1 MKICLVTGSFPEMRC
16 GVGDYT
22 RCLANELI
30 KAGHQVTVLTS
41 DQKEVRKIGE
51 LELRPEIRS
60 WRSLNLWHILRE
72 LDRINPRIVHL
83 QYPSLGYG
91 RGLAPNLLLP
101 VLRLLR
107 PRIKCIITLHEYAIF
122 SWLGKLRLWLPLA
135 IAHGIICTNHH
146 DRRKLRRMQS
156 RAVRRVRVIPL
167 GSSVG
172 SVFENAG
179 LKGNSDVIFETRP
192 ELDRNKTWLVHFGT
206 VMPNKG
212 WEIIIQAYSQ
222 LKQEGC
228 LVGMLVVGELDDQ
241 QYAYHSRVKAM
252 IQEAGLSEHIRFTG
266 FLSADSAGRVIGSCR
281 IAVLPFYGG
290 ARLNRSSMVAMLSWG
305 LAVLT
310 TTPDRP
316 LEKLRSGRHFWTVE
330 PDSPRALAEGIK
342 TLLDDPMLV
351 ERLQTGARE
360 AAERFSWKSIVQQ
373 TQKLYTSC

>member
-22 RCLANELI
+22 RCLANELT

-41 DQKEVRKIGE
+41 DRKEVRKMGDSD
-51 LELRPEIRS
+51 LRPKIRS
-60 WRSLNLWHILRE
+60 WRSFNLWQLLRE
-72 LDRINPRIVHL
+72 IDRINPRIVHL

-101 VLRLLR
+101 VLRWFR

-122 SWLGKLRLWLPLA
+122 SWLGKLRLWLTLA
-135 IAHGIICTNHH
+135 MAHGIVCTNHH
-146 DRRKLRRMQS
+146 DRRSLRKMQS
-156 RAVRRVRVIPL
+156 RALRRVRIIPL

-172 SVFENAG
+172 SIFENAG
-179 LKGNSDVIFETRP
+179 VKGHNNLIFETMP

-222 LKQEGC
+222 LKQEGR
-228 LVGMLVVGELDDQ
+228 LVGMLVAGELDDR

-252 IQEAGLSEHIRFTG
+252 IREAGLNEHIRFTG
-266 FLSADSAGRVIGSCR
+266 FLSAESAGRVISSCC

-310 TTPDRP
+310 TTPARP
-316 LEKLRSGRHFWTVE
+316 LEKLWPGRHFWTVE
-330 PDSPRALAEGIK
+330 PGSPHALAQGIK
-342 TLLDDPMLV
+342 ILLDDPVLV
-351 ERLQTGARE
+351 DRLQTGARE
-360 AAERFSWKSIVQQ
+360 AASRFSWSRIVRQ
-373 TQKLYTSC
+373 TQELYTSC

>member
-41 DQKEVRKIGE
+41 NRKEVLKLGE
-51 LELRPEIRS
+51 LEVRPEIRS
-60 WRSLNLWHILRE
+60 WRSFNLWQLLRE
-72 LDRINPRIVHL
+72 IDRINPQIVHL

-107 PRIKCIITLHEYAIF
+107 PRVKCIITLHEYAIF
-122 SWLGKLRLWLPLA
+122 SWLGKLRLWLTLA
-135 IAHGIICTNHH
+135 MAHGIVCTNHH
-146 DRRKLRRMQS
+146 DRRSLRKMQS
-156 RAVRRVRVIPL
+156 RALRRVRIIPL

-172 SVFENAG
+172 SIFENAG
-179 LKGNSDVIFETRP
+179 VKGHNNLIFETMP

-212 WEIIIQAYSQ
+212 WEIIIPAYSQ
-222 LKQEGC
+222 LKQEGR
-228 LVGMLVVGELDDQ
+228 LVGMLVAGELDDR

-252 IQEAGLSEHIRFTG
+252 IREAGLNEHIRFTG
-266 FLSADSAGRVIGSCR
+266 FLSAEAAGRVIGSCR

-310 TTPDRP
+310 TTPARP
-316 LEKLRSGRHFWTVE
+316 LEKLWPGRHFWTVE
-330 PDSPRALAEGIK
+330 PGSPHALAQGIK
-342 TLLDDPMLV
+342 ILLDDPALV
-351 ERLQTGARE
+351 KRLQTGARE
-360 AAERFSWKSIVQQ
+360 AAERFSWNRIVRQ
-373 TQKLYTSC
+373 TQELYTSC